1 MIKEQIEKLRGAN
14 IGIFFIGHTKIKT
27 LKTKIDEQE
36 YQILGSNLTEDY
48 DRMFANDADFILIIE
63 EDKSIVNGRV
73 VNGERHLRFRGDGFY
88 SAGSR
93 FPNVPERIPLDTKIF
108 IDTLKKAVMEIT
120 GVKSERDYEKA
131 VVKEEKEKTE
141 TLKHNKEIQEQTSI
155 ELVNKIKV
163 FGKEVASAIALEL
176 QQAIIENEID
186 LKHPTKNKITSLQ
199 EIITRFNI

>member
-1 MIKEQIEKLRGAN
+1 
-14 IGIFFIGHTKIKT
+14 
-27 LKTKIDEQE
+27 
-36 YQILGSNLTEDY
+36 
-48 DRMFANDADFILIIE
+48 MFANDADFILIIE

-120 GVKSERDYEKA
+120 GVKSEKDYEKA

-141 TLKHNKEIQEQTSI
+141 TLKHNKEIQEQTLI

-163 FGKEVASAIALEL
+163 FGKEAASAIALEL